1 MKKISII
8 IFGIVVILAVTVFL
22 IYRDRSNNGYIS
34 NSNIKNIVLSNDNI
48 REDKRICSDSD
59 NKVCSTDTDQIIPK
73 DCQQDLIKYR
83 YPFDINKF
91 YEPGAPERI
100 AYYCK
105 KIKFFW
111 VFDAPGSTYPSW
123 YGPFDINN

>member
-1 MKKISII
+1 MAKYIWGII
-8 IFGIVVILAVTVFL
+8 IFIIIGLVISM
-22 IYRDRSNNGYIS
+22 IYFIRSLSNHIS
-34 NSNIKNIVLSNDNI
+34 DNNIKNIVLSNDNI

-91 YEPGAPERI
+91 YEPGAPSRI

-123 YGPFDINN
+123 YGPFEINN

>member
-1 MKKISII
+1 MAKYIWGII
-8 IFGIVVILAVTVFL
+8 IFFIIIGLVVSMIYL
-22 IYRDRSNNGYIS
+22 IRSLSNHIS
-34 NSNIKNIVLSNDNI
+34 DNNIKNIVLSDDNI
-48 REDKRICSDSD
+48 REDKRICSDSG

-83 YPFDINKF
+83 YPLDINKF

-105 KIKFFW
+105 KIKYFW

-123 YGPFDINN
+123 YGPFEINN

>member
-1 MKKISII
+1 MAKYIWGII
-8 IFGIVVILAVTVFL
+8 IFIIIGLVISM
-22 IYRDRSNNGYIS
+22 IYFIRSLSNHIS
-34 NSNIKNIVLSNDNI
+34 DNNIKNIVLSNDNI

-91 YEPGAPERI
+91 YEPGAPSRI